1 MSHSRKLREK
11 IELVAPGMHRA
22 IHAFWTH
29 PCIHEIFPE
38 FLFTTYCVGRSTVPL
53 LESAHTVS
61 SALREVDDVAAC
73 VADYCT
79 KHIPEERHHD
89 ENVLDD
95 LWVLGV
101 SKESVARRIPPPTMA
116 ALIGAQ
122 YYWILNVHP
131 IALLGYLEVL
141 EGEPPVAEFLEEVI
155 QRTGLPRKAF
165 RTYFQHADVDRK
177 HRDDLHETIDR
188 MPLSREHASILAVS
202 AFQTVELV
210 RQTFEA
216 LVAAHPKGAATEAS
230 GTPPSVQTRAMQ

>member
-1 MSHSRKLREK
+1 MSYSRRLREK

-22 IHAFWTH
+22 LDAFWTH
-29 PCIHEIFPE
+29 PRVAEIFPE

-53 LESAHTVS
+53 LESALATANARRTV
-61 SALREVDDVAAC
+61 DPVAAS
-73 VADYCT
+73 VADYCAR
-79 KHIPEERHHD
+79 HIPEERHHD

-95 LWVLGV
+95 LAVLGV
-101 SKESVARRIPPPTMA
+101 SREGVAERIPSATMA
-116 ALIGAQ
+116 AMIGAQ

-177 HRDDLHETIDR
+177 HRDDLRAALDR
-188 MPLSREHASILAVS
+188 MPLSREHESILAIS
-202 AFQTVELV
+202 AFQTVELIRRIIGELV
-210 RQTFEA
+210 EA
-216 LVAAHPKGAATEAS
+216 YPHSSVLEAS
-230 GTPPSVQTRAMQ
+230 AR